1 MAKNK
6 MKTIEKFENT
16 INQNLRKLNPK
27 GNEASPK
34 KKQDIAPK
42 KLLMLVLIVNRSKE
56 EFYIDI
62 LQEMEANIQMSINA
76 RGTADSEM
84 LQYLGLTSEGKRAI
98 FTVIREDNAE
108 KIMKTLGEKFET
120 VNNGKGVAYTVPL
133 TSTIGVAIYSFLSN
147 NRKAVKEN

>member
-6 MKTIEKFENT
+6 MKPIEKFENT
-16 INQNLRKLNPK
+16 INQNLRKLSPK

-34 KKQDIAPK
+34 KKPDIAPK

-62 LQEMEANIQMSINA
+62 LQEMEANLQVSVNA

-108 KIMKTLGEKFET
+108 KIMKTLEEKFET